1 MTYMLMKVVKLITIN
16 RNTKNGNTHKNRSN
30 KSADSAVTVSDLFLI
45 TITIL
50 IEQFNHHFVF
60 AGDLICYPVS

>member
-1 MTYMLMKVVKLITIN
+1 MKVVKLITKKQKHKK
-16 RNTKNGNTHKNRSN
+16 RQHKNRSN
-30 KSADSAVTVSDLFLI
+30 KNADSAVTVSDLFLI